1 MDSEKLLFYEAL
13 LQQLHDD
20 DLEDAAASIK
30 QKLKIEPNGLL
41 RRNHLFDLFRNNA
54 YLSSRV
60 VAAAGGSDVQTA
72 ENAYELRLQDVLDE
86 AHQSSAP
93 QDKPYRLTG
102 FAPFCDFPTYRPC
115 RCVAE
120 SHDGSLMATAGAGG
134 ALHVIPT
141 MPANGEAIRRK
152 PNWQNTTR
160 LQGHQE
166 QIDAIDF
173 HPRRNIIASGG
184 AGCNILIH
192 DVSIA
197 NGFVHSVTDIQR
209 LSDSSQIRCLRFHPC
224 GDFLVVGTS
233 SPVVRLY
240 DITTR
245 ACYTSNQSRRQ
256 HQGGS
261 INGCDVLHTGGL
273 IFTAGDDGSILMW
286 DGKNL
291 DVLRTMEGVHGG
303 SPVLSVRCE
312 KYGRYLTSSGQDG
325 TTKVTDLRMMR
336 ELTSVG
342 RVSRGVMRASSD
354 FMFNSRFVTTFSVV
368 QTGRR
373 VTNEVLVYCVDTGSQ
388 EADISS
394 IMGRAAVF
402 DVLASKHDM
411 ALYLL
416 IDDSSCKVI
425 SFFEPPA

>member
-20 DLEDAAASIK
+20 DLEEAASSIK
-30 QKLKIEPNGLL
+30 QQLKVEPNRLL
-41 RRNHLFDLFRNNA
+41 RKNHLFELFRNTA

-60 VAAAGGSDVQTA
+60 VGAADGSDTQAA
-72 ENAYELRLQDVLDE
+72 EQEYEVRLQEVLDE
-86 AHQSSAP
+86 AHQGAPP
-93 QDKPYRLTG
+93 QDTSYKFTG

-115 RCVAE
+115 RCIAE
-120 SHDGSLMATAGAGG
+120 SNDGSFLATAGAGG
-134 ALHVIPT
+134 VLHVIPT
-141 MPANGEAIRRK
+141 MATNGEAIRRK

-192 DVSIA
+192 DVNIA
-197 NGFVHSVTDIQR
+197 NGFVHSVSDIQR
-209 LSDSSQIRCLRFHPC
+209 LNDSSPIRCLRFHPC
-224 GDFLVVGTS
+224 GDFLIAGTANS
-233 SPVVRLY
+233 VVRLY

-245 ACYTSNQSRRQ
+245 ACFTSNQSRRQ
-256 HQGGS
+256 HQGGG

-273 IFTAGDDGSILMW
+273 IFTAGEDGSILMW

-291 DVLRTMEGVHGG
+291 DVLRTLEGVHGG

-312 KYGRYLTSSGQDG
+312 NYGRYLTSSGQDG
-325 TTKVTDLRMMR
+325 STKVTDLRMMR

-342 RVSRGVMRASSD
+342 RVSRGVIRASSD
-354 FMFNSRFVTTFSVV
+354 FMCNSRYVTTFSVV

-373 VTNEVLVYCVDTGSQ
+373 VSNEVLVYCVDTGSQ

-394 IMGRAAVF
+394 IMGR
-402 DVLASKHDM
+402 
-411 ALYLL
+411 
-416 IDDSSCKVI
+416 
-425 SFFEPPA
+425 